1 MIKYNFIEQFTKY
14 PGPRFI
20 RLGKYSGE
28 QFREEVLKPIFE
40 NDESIDIDGT
50 GVLGFGPSFL
60 DEAFSPIAC
69 KYGLEIFKEKV
80 KFHSDNDTKL
90 YEKMMS
96 YVLRYYN
103 MEKNKCQHG

>member
-1 MIKYNFIEQFTKY
+1 MIKYNFIKEFTKY

-28 QFREEVLKPIFE
+28 QFREDVLRPVFE
-40 NDESIDIDGT
+40 NDERIDIDAT

-60 DEAFSPIAC
+60 DEAFSPLAEEY
-69 KYGLEIFKEKV
+69 KLDVFKEKIL
-80 KFHSDNDTKL
+80 FHSDNDKNL

-96 YVLRYYN
+96 YVIRYL
-103 MEKNKCQHG
+103 EKN

>member
-1 MIKYNFIEQFTKY
+1 MIEYNFIKEFTKY

-28 QFREEVLKPIFE
+28 EFREEVLRPIFE
-40 NDESIDIDGT
+40 NDQQIDIDGT

-60 DEAFSPIAC
+60 DEAFSPLA
-69 KYGLEIFKEKV
+69 KEYGLDVFKEKI
-80 KFHSDNDTKL
+80 KFHSDNDKNL

-96 YVLRYYN
+96 YVIRYLEQN
-103 MEKNKCQHG
+103 